1 MEKEN
6 KRKHQNKSW
15 IDTSKQQKNHNMHVC
30 PISILSWKKK
40 TVFVFSSSNVMARK
54 NVTLKRMTEI
64 RNHQVCPLVVHM
76 AEASSPSDWSGH
88 ELCSH
93 SRPQKS
99 SWAGQ
104 NVPCMSNKSLCVGWP
119 ATPICWCQRVQ
130 CQCIWTEDALAD
142 CGCCICLSLLM
153 ATKKIPLKSGGIE
166 RRKSRT
172 TAII

>member
-1 MEKEN
+1 MQTTEN
-6 KRKHQNKSW
+6 Q
-15 IDTSKQQKNHNMHVC
+15 NMHVC
-30 PISILSWKKK
+30 PISILSFCYHKHLSVNGIEVVLQFSRWKM
-40 TVFVFSSSNVMARK
+40 FVFSSSNIMARK
-54 NVTLKRMTEI
+54 NVTLKRMMTEI
-64 RNHQVCPLVVHM
+64 RNHQVCLLVAHM

-119 ATPICWCQRVQ
+119 AIPICWCQRVQ

-142 CGCCICLSLLM
+142 CGCCICPSSLLDSF
-153 ATKKIPLKSGGIE
+153 KIWRN